1 MNAFYMP
8 TRVICGRGCVREQG
22 ALLDPLGRHAL
33 IVTGKSSSKNGALD
47 DLLFA
52 LEANGQDGTVYDR
65 VTPNPT
71 VGCVR
76 EGLSLLRSAGCDFVV
91 AIGGGSPMDAAKMIA
106 LLALQDRED
115 EELFSGGYE
124 PKALPMAHI
133 PTTAGTGSEVTPY
146 AILTNEEQTTK
157 TSISSPAM
165 FPRIAF
171 LDGGYTDQLP
181 EAITKNTAM
190 DAFSHAAE
198 GILSRNSIPLSDVL
212 AKESLR
218 LLYPLLTSLSK
229 GMPTARERDEL
240 LYASMLAGMTIAQSG
255 TTAIHGMGYYLTYF
269 YGVDHGRA
277 NGLLLGEMLRLCER
291 KNLPQLDEICT
302 ACGVSRAEEIC
313 VLLSELLGEREKIS
327 EEELERFAVMAQ
339 KNKNI
344 KKSRYEPSL
353 EDLRVIYLRSF
364 GYSC

>member
-115 EELFSGGYE
+115 EELFS
-124 PKALPMAHI
+124 
-133 PTTAGTGSEVTPY
+133 
-146 AILTNEEQTTK
+146 
-157 TSISSPAM
+157 
-165 FPRIAF
+165 R
-171 LDGGYTDQLP
+171 
-181 EAITKNTAM
+181 
-190 DAFSHAAE
+190 
-198 GILSRNSIPLSDVL
+198 
-212 AKESLR
+212 
-218 LLYPLLTSLSK
+218 
-229 GMPTARERDEL
+229 
-240 LYASMLAGMTIAQSG
+240 
-255 TTAIHGMGYYLTYF
+255 
-269 YGVDHGRA
+269 
-277 NGLLLGEMLRLCER
+277 
-291 KNLPQLDEICT
+291 
-302 ACGVSRAEEIC
+302 
-313 VLLSELLGEREKIS
+313 
-327 EEELERFAVMAQ
+327 
-339 KNKNI
+339 
-344 KKSRYEPSL
+344 
-353 EDLRVIYLRSF
+353 
-364 GYSC
+364 